1 MQEQRAFPRYKVRIG
16 GKLIAPDMSTCV
28 EVTIHDLSEDGA
40 FVTAKVPAQLPERV
54 YLWEAH
60 AGTIFECAIRWRKR
74 EKLFGL
80 YFTDGAG
87 RARRRALIAAAT
99 GPSREEPFRI
109 PVAPRPRIRI
119 AAGERA
125 SQAAARMQQP
135 NA

>member
-16 GKLIAPDMSTCV
+16 GKLIAPDMSACV
-28 EVTIHDLSEDGA
+28 EVNIHDLSEDGA
-40 FVTAKVPAQLPERV
+40 FVISMVPAQMPERV
-54 YLWEAH
+54 YLWEAY
-60 AGTIFECAIRWRKR
+60 AGTIFECAIKWRKR

-80 YFTDGAG
+80 HFTDGAG

-109 PVAPRPRIRI
+109 AAAPRSRMRI

-125 SQAAARMQQP
+125 SQAARIPQP